1 MSIWPLRMSVKS
13 APKLMSFSPTFSG
26 ALVNAT
32 ALMFLLESFAGKK
45 RFSRGDLRK
54 TTKSLRFASLE
65 TLRFLAHE
73 RHYRFRHLST

>member
-1 MSIWPLRMSVKS
+1 MSIWPVRMSVKG

-45 RFSRGDLRK
+45 RFSRGDL
-54 TTKSLRFASLE
+54 
-65 TLRFLAHE
+65 
-73 RHYRFRHLST
+73 